1 METIIHEDS
10 PLAEYLEGTPTPGP
24 HRLMDIAPPTVLGLN
39 VRVGEGRAGMAHAW
53 IEGSS
58 QLPRRPSQSFAPRG
72 LPMLHTRV
80 RETFLRPLRLGI
92 PQNGLVARIHSACSR
107 VANSTLGRADNARFL
122 EHFRYIIVAS
132 QLLNEHPGQ
141 STFKGLAMRPP
152 TPSGTT
158 ITANYQVVSTSLT
171 GAAVTALTAFALVW
185 LIHWAR
191 GSLQSGF
198 SRGRWLLVLTAF
210 TIVATLLY
218 THARRQWLQYLRQQ
232 AIDGASMIV
241 ARTQVFE
248 ASTTSA
254 LTLIQEVELVSRGYR
269 LTPLPPITRLDDR
282 GQSRRCSRLRK
293 NLRKSFATAI
303 PAFAEACSALHVLLD
318 EDDIEKYFDIY
329 DISNQDLREAALG
342 CPEIEDDDVDS
353 LKVLRVLQYRLST
366 LRRVVMCSLLALE
379 ADGGKPDFHRWRMAV
394 EIMNQLSTVMVMSSE
409 KLGSVL
415 NEEERFTIPPTPR
428 TPSTPGR
435 ERLRSQV
442 RKLSSLSQGIR
453 CLQAKMQI
461 LREESNRTLEESE
474 DVSELGSSLMSQYE
488 SIGVDL
494 QSLTQA
500 WEAGKASLAIN
511 IDKHERRI
519 SHASNGLQSP
529 APSLGGL
536 TVVEEDG
543 SPADALR
550 ALNGEC
556 PSNRSSMTASASDE
570 EIYEAIAI
578 PKQRSTFSREERI
591 AKMQEERVRQASLR
605 KKRDATTDMLKELES
620 VISTRPQR
628 PNAGRITSV

>member
-1 METIIHEDS
+1 
-10 PLAEYLEGTPTPGP
+10 
-24 HRLMDIAPPTVLGLN
+24 
-39 VRVGEGRAGMAHAW
+39 
-53 IEGSS
+53 
-58 QLPRRPSQSFAPRG
+58 
-72 LPMLHTRV
+72 MLHTRV

-269 LTPLPPITRLDDR
+269 LSTPLPPITRLDDR

-415 NEEERFTIPPTPR
+415 NEEER
-428 TPSTPGR
+428 R